1 MFPDTFIRTQIGN
14 QRTMNI
20 LSLIDNLKLRLRNRL
35 GRKVLWVTRRK
46 DLMLSRDTDLCVE
59 GFPRSANTYGVLL
72 IEKFA
77 SQPLKIAHHLHIPS
91 QLTYAIKWNIPAILL
106 IREPSQAIPS
116 LILREGV
123 SIRTAMEWYNSFH
136 TELMPCKE
144 KLVVW
149 QFDELVNNPLDCLR
163 KLNEDLGLWKLEDDL
178 TSLKNEE
185 IFKEIDR
192 LDKETKGGQDLGL
205 VNSRPNAQ
213 KGAAKKEVLDEIF
226 QRQDYRIEMERAKEL
241 YQFFTA

>member
-1 MFPDTFIRTQIGN
+1 
-14 QRTMNI
+14 MNI
-20 LSLIDNLKLRLRNRL
+20 PYITNNLKLRLRNRL

-46 DLMLSRDTDLCVE
+46 DLMLNRNTDLCVE

-77 SQPLKIAHHLHIPS
+77 KHPLNIAHHLHIPS

-123 SIRTAMEWYNSFH
+123 SIATAMDWYNSFH
-136 TELMPCKE
+136 AELIPHKE
-144 KLVVW
+144 KLIVW
-149 QFDELVNNPLDCLR
+149 QFEELVNRPLDILR
-163 KLNEDLGLWKLEDDL
+163 QLNEHLGLWNVEDKL
-178 TSLKNEE
+178 SPQQNEE
-185 IFKEIDR
+185 IFREIDR

-205 VNSRPNAQ
+205 VNSRPNAK
-213 KGAAKKEVLDEIF
+213 KGAAKKEVLNEIS
-226 QRQDYRIEMERAKEL
+226 QRETYRVEMERAKEL
-241 YQFFTA
+241 YQLFTT